1 MSDFYQLEAIN
12 VKGEKV
18 KMENYKGKTLLIVN
32 TATKCGLT
40 PQLNGLEELNKK
52 YKNQDLEV
60 LGFPCNQFGNQE
72 PGNDDEIAETC
83 SINYGVSFT
92 LFGKSDVNGSNT
104 NPVFKFL
111 KNKLGGWFTND
122 IKWNFTKFVV
132 DKNGKPLKRFS
143 PISKPE
149 EIEKFLKQKKIIE

>member
-1 MSDFYQLEAIN
+1 MSDFYQLEAVN

-52 YKNQDLEV
+52 YKDQGLEI
-60 LGFPCNQFGNQE
+60 LGFPCNQFANQE
-72 PGNDDEIAETC
+72 PGNNKEIAETC
-83 SINYGVSFT
+83 SINYGVNFT
-92 LFGKSDVNGSNT
+92 LFEKSDVNGKNT
-104 NPVFKFL
+104 NPVFKYL

-132 DKNGKPLKRFS
+132 DKNGNPIKRFS
-143 PISKPE
+143 PITKPE
-149 EIEKFLKQKKIIE
+149 EIEKFLKQKKLI

>member
-52 YKNQDLEV
+52 YKNQGLEV
-60 LGFPCNQFGNQE
+60 LGFPCNQFANQE
-72 PGNDDEIAETC
+72 PGNNNEIAETC

-92 LFGKSDVNGSNT
+92 LFGKSDVNGANT
-104 NPVFKFL
+104 NPVFKYL
-111 KNKLGGWFTND
+111 KNKLGGWFTKE

-132 DKNGKPLKRFS
+132 DKNGNPIKRFS
-143 PISKPE
+143 PITKPE